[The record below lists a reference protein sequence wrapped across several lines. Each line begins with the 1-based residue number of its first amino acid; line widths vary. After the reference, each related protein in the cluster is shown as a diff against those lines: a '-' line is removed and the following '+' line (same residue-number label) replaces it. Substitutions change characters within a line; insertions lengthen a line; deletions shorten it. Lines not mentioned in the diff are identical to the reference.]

1 MLRGTLL
8 LTTIFQL
15 TIPVVAIASSR
26 KVPWL
31 YEPRT
36 MIAGEVE
43 YEQWITWK
51 TNKASDSDYNEFR
64 FRHEIEW
71 GVTDTF
77 QLAFYVADW
86 RFKQTAAEEHT
97 YFRDVAIEAIYQL
110 QAPNPEQLGSAI
122 YGEIKYGS
130 DFVELEAKLLLEMD
144 LEHVNLLYNFTIES
158 EWEAIAK
165 ANNATVFAA
174 YEICEY
180 LGEQGHEGC
189 EPGNPGGRVESAFG
203 SVSFTQ
209 AFHSSSFNGRY
220 MGMPCGLVIEFGD
233 VVIYHAGDTSIFLDM
248 ELIGQVYQ
256 PDIAM
261 LPIGD
266 RFTMGPEM
274 AAAAA
279 EMIGASTAIP
289 MHYNTWP
296 PIEVDVARFAP
307 KDIEVLVMEPGDSVE
322 ISA

>member
-8 LTTIFQL
+8 LTTIVQL
-15 TIPVVAIASSR
+15 TIPVVAVASSR

-158 EWEAIAK
+158 EWEGQDFDEDNGKIEHAFAVTHEIDPSTTIGMQAVWEIEIDDWEHRGDD
-165 ANNATVFAA
+165 VFS
-174 YEICEY
+174 IGPS
-180 LGEQGHEGC
+180 LSWQSEGWWL
-189 EPGNPGGRVESAFG
+189 
-203 SVSFTQ
+203 SVSPLFQVTDVEDEPDLQ
-209 AFHSSSFNGRY
+209 VR
-220 MGMPCGLVIEFGD
+220 LLFGID
-233 VVIYHAGDTSIFLDM
+233 F
-248 ELIGQVYQ
+248 
-256 PDIAM
+256 
-261 LPIGD
+261 
-266 RFTMGPEM
+266 
-274 AAAAA
+274 
-279 EMIGASTAIP
+279 
-289 MHYNTWP
+289 
-296 PIEVDVARFAP
+296 
-307 KDIEVLVMEPGDSVE
+307 
-322 ISA
+322 